1 MIFKFFS
8 RRSSPDTCLAN
19 PGPAAA
25 EHCQDAE
32 ETAPVE
38 DQLMRA
44 FQLRRF
50 GHIVARRGQWVG
62 YPQAVP
68 VEQAALE
75 AIDEQFRIV
84 PEGFVSIGLTL
95 DNEPGCAE
103 QSFETEPFLLERH
116 AVTNEAFQL
125 FVDGGGYEDLELWP
139 EDMWPNMIDFMDQTD
154 QAAPRFW
161 RDGRHDKKLANY
173 PVVGICYYEAA
184 AYASWAGYRL
194 ATEAEWQMAAS
205 WSLQNSAQAGRR
217 YPWGDALELE
227 HCNIWACKH
236 GRVLPVN
243 ACPGGAA
250 PNGVEQLIGNVW
262 EWTSSDFVTTDDEG
276 RPVIG
281 GETALKSIRGGAFD
295 TYFPWQATSQFRTG
309 LACLSRTHNVGF
321 RCALDLLN
329 SG

>member
-1 MIFKFFS
+1 MRLRFFG
-8 RRSSPDTCLAN
+8 RRSSPDTCLAS

-25 EHCQDAE
+25 ERYQTAE
-32 ETAPVE
+32 EIALVE

-44 FQLRRF
+44 FQLCRF
-50 GHIVARRGQWVG
+50 GHIVAQQGQWIG
-62 YPQAVP
+62 HPKAGP
-68 VEQAALE
+68 VEQAALK
-75 AIDEQFRIV
+75 AIDEEFRLV

-95 DNEPGCAE
+95 DNEPGSPE
-103 QSFETEPFLLERH
+103 QSFETEPFLLGRH
-116 AVTNEAFQL
+116 AVTNEAFQH
-125 FVDGGGYEDLELWP
+125 FVDGSGYEDLELWP
-139 EDMWPNMIDFMDQTD
+139 EDMWPNMIDFVDQTD
-154 QAAPRFW
+154 QPAPRFW
-161 RDGRHDKKLANY
+161 RDGRHDKKLANH

-184 AYASWAGYRL
+184 AYAAWAGYRL

-205 WSLQNSAQAGRR
+205 WNLRHSAHVGRR
-217 YPWGDALELE
+217 YPWGDALALE

-236 GRVLPVN
+236 GRVLAVD

-295 TYFPWQATSQFRTG
+295 TYFSWQATSQFRTG
-309 LACLSRTHNVGF
+309 LACLSRTHNAGF
-321 RCALDLLN
+321 RCVLDLLD
-329 SG
+329 SD